1 MNSQRLKRQTC
12 GLHEPAPGPLSI
24 CYSCRSGVFVGHLK
38 GGSGVTLTRLPAL
51 GALPSLDQSQCE
63 GFALSNCVLFCQFG
77 CVFLETCSFLKGNRE
92 GVNLGEIKGRGIQ
105 EKWKEGKL

>member
-1 MNSQRLKRQTC
+1 MNSQRLKCQTC

-63 GFALSNCVLFCQFG
+63 GFALSNCVLFCQFS
-77 CVFLETCSFLKGNRE
+77 CVFLETCSFLKENRE